1 MEPVQPGSQDRAPVD
16 RSLVALGVAIVV
28 SLVFLMVH
36 LL

>member
-16 RSLVALGVAIVV
+16 WSLVAMGIAIVA
-28 SLVFLMVH
+28 SLAFVFTH